1 MPQKEKNRLLWE
13 QVRQED
19 DLVKAVH
26 MIADLTEQAIDER
39 ICEFLDVRNQMSKYR
54 EEARLEN
61 RELRKVLLGNGD
73 PSHSVVARLERIEE
87 SQKKQTENSSK
98 VMWTV
103 ISAIVV
109 QIVMYLLKVL

>member
-39 ICEFLDVRNQMSKYR
+39 NCEFLDVRNQMNAHR

-73 PSHSVVARLERIEE
+73 PSHSVVARLERIEDC
-87 SQKKQTENSSK
+87 QKKQTENSSK

-103 ISAIVV
+103 ISAVVV
-109 QIVMYLLKVL
+109 QIIMYLFKVL